1 MTRRRYQIPH
11 RIAYAVAIA
20 YAVGTISHILGAPLW
35 AFFAVTAITFLG
47 ESRR

>member
-1 MTRRRYQIPH
+1 MTERDLFRQKARALALAAIVGGVS
-11 RIAYAVAIA
+11 VA
-20 YAVGTISHILGAPLW
+20 LGAPLW